1 MEEVSALLRAWS
13 DGDSKA
19 LEHLILHVYNE
30 LHRLARI
37 HMRKERA
44 EHTLQTTALVNEAYI
59 RLVDFRRMRWQDRAH
74 QPWRLT

>member
-1 MEEVSALLRAWS
+1 MVGKKDHLKKASLRFRHNWKMPVRREEQMEEVSALLRAWS

-19 LEHLILHVYNE
+19 LEYLIPHVYNE

-44 EHTLQTTALVNEAYI
+44 GHTL
-59 RLVDFRRMRWQDRAH
+59 RW
-74 QPWRLT
+74 